1 MRRAEPAFRPRQPR
15 ATKLSRSNSVAA
27 IQSPASGGSP
37 SAGPGNRAPRNAVVP
52 LPGVLRCRPDPVP
65 ASSGAARQVQQ
76 GKVPRRRAD
85 RNRQRSAT
93 MLSACFPC
101 RPQLPGPGA
110 PAARTG
116 CGRLAAIYNCS
127 GERSRRGIFARI
139 RSPVRHR
146 HGSHRH
152 GRNDGRECRPP
163 AARGDCGGG
172 GNDAIPVARHPRR
185 RSRGQVPRTGRP
197 DTRHRPDLRCRPD
210 MR

>member
-15 ATKLSRSNSVAA
+15 TTKLSRSNSVAA
-27 IQSPASGGSP
+27 IQSPASG
-37 SAGPGNRAPRNAVVP
+37 APRPPAP
-52 LPGVLRCRPDPVP
+52 ATGRRETRSSPCRACCGAGRIRCRPAP
-65 ASSGAARQVQQ
+65 VQQ